1 MDKEKRLLFT
11 TLLVEIIVISALIA
25 LTIFEILVTIMS
37 NQTYTFAAVVH
48 ANANQTEFLL
58 YGDYQEALYFSIF
71 DGFISAI
78 MLALF
83 VVTLKEY
90 IKSD

>member
-25 LTIFEILVTIMS
+25 FTIFEILVTIMS

-48 ANANQTEFLL
+48 ANANQTAFLL
-58 YGDYQEALYFSIF
+58 QSDYQEALYFSIF
-71 DGFISAI
+71 VGFISAI

-83 VVTLKEY
+83 VATLKEY
-90 IKSD
+90 MKSD

>member
-1 MDKEKRLLFT
+1 MDKKKRLLFT

-25 LTIFEILVTIMS
+25 FTIFEILVTIMS

-58 YGDYQEALYFSIF
+58 YGDYQEALSFSVF
-71 DGFISAI
+71 VGFLSAI
-78 MLALF
+78 TLTLF
-83 VVTLKEY
+83 VATLKEY
-90 IKSD
+90 MKSD

>member
-1 MDKEKRLLFT
+1 MDKKKRLLFT

-25 LTIFEILVTIMS
+25 FTIFEILVTIMS

-58 YGDYQEALYFSIF
+58 YSDYQEALSFSVF
-71 DGFISAI
+71 VGFLSAI
-78 MLALF
+78 TLTLF
-83 VVTLKEY
+83 VATLKEY
-90 IKSD
+90 IKNE

>member
-58 YGDYQEALYFSIF
+58 QSDYQEALYLSIF